1 MTQGETEQQIGTAG
15 ASLGWAL
22 FTVFGGAGAWT
33 LHLLGSYAIVAI
45 GCGARW
51 RGIEEVVAIGTLV
64 LAGLAAWST
73 ISAWR
78 GCRRSS
84 GEQAWDQALSEP
96 RGWFAWLMTIGVL
109 LGAVSVLAILV
120 EGAGVLLLPACG
132 WDAR

>member
-22 FTVFGGAGAWT
+22 FTVFAGAAAWT

-45 GCGARW
+45 GCVARW
-51 RGIEEVVAIGTLV
+51 RGIEEIVAIGTLV

-78 GCRRSS
+78 GWRRSS
-84 GEQAWDQALSEP
+84 GDQAWDHALSEP

-109 LGAVSVLAILV
+109 LGTVSVLAILV
-120 EGAGVLLLPACG
+120 EGAGALWLPVCG

>member
-22 FTVFGGAGAWT
+22 FTVFAGPAAWT

-45 GCGARW
+45 GCVARW
-51 RGIEEVVAIGTLV
+51 RGIEAVVAIGTLV
-64 LAGLAAWST
+64 LASLAAWST

-78 GCRRSS
+78 VWRRSS
-84 GEQAWDQALSEP
+84 GEQAWGQALSEP

-132 WDAR
+132 WDVR